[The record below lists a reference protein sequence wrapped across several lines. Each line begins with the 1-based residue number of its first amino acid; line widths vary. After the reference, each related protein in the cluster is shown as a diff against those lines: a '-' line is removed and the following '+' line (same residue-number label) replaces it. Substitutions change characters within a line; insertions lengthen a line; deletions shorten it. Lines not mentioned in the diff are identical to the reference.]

1 MGRLPILRYLI
12 LVHFGISVPAWVCTQ
27 NEMLFVGDPYHTFNE
42 ITDSTEFYYLVRFQN
57 QTGDSVRNVVIRD
70 TLDHRFD
77 PASLHTV
84 DASDTYELIHG
95 SGSFVRWY
103 FYDINMPP
111 SGPKSRG
118 WVMFKVRLKPFL
130 SPGKVIANRACA
142 VFDDIYSVCTNEA
155 FLWFDERQSSTED
168 APQIPEALAYTV
180 RPNPNHGAFE
190 LLPVESDGSPAK
202 AYTDCWI
209 TDIQGRRVWQ
219 GQVSPED
226 GGRPVLLERPTPGLY
241 FLYAQTQ
248 QNLRITQFTV
258 LR

>member
-1 MGRLPILRYLI
+1 MGRLPILLYLT
-12 LVHFGISVPAWVCTQ
+12 LVHFGISVPAWVCAQ
-27 NEMLFVGDPYHTFNE
+27 NEMLFVGDPYHTLNE

-77 PASLHTV
+77 PASLYTVEASHT
-84 DASDTYELIHG
+84 YRLIHG
-95 SGSFVRWY
+95 GGSFVRWY

-118 WVMFKVRLKPFL
+118 WVIFKVRLKPFL

-155 FLWFDERQSSTED
+155 FLWFDGQHSSAEETI
-168 APQIPEALAYTV
+168 QTPEVPAYTV
-180 RPNPNHGAFE
+180 RPNPNYGSFE
-190 LLPVESDGSPAK
+190 LMPTESDQSPAK
-202 AYTDCWI
+202 EDTDCWI
-209 TDIQGRRVWQ
+209 TDIQGRRIWQ
-219 GQVSPED
+219 GQVSSQD
-226 GGRPVLLERPTPGLY
+226 AGRPVLLERPTPGLY
-241 FLYAQTQ
+241 FLYAQTPK
-248 QNLRITQFTV
+248 NLRITQFTV